1 MYRTTFRILETMDE
15 HFYEREQFGYHWSL
29 NGFGLPDASLKRVYR
44 ETAAVILGGRRPDG
58 ERA

>member
-1 MYRTTFRILETMDE
+1 MDE